1 MAARKT
7 SQKTVAGCY
16 APPSKPTVFGAAVV
30 ASLVT
35 LPIAVVVLCIEVF
48 GP

>member
-1 MAARKT
+1 MFRRRS
-7 SQKTVAGCY
+7 SQRTVAGCY

-35 LPIAVVVLCIEVF
+35 LPIAFVVLCIEALWR
-48 GP
+48 